1 MTTDPDD
8 AALRDLITRI
18 EATFGLDLRAWLD
31 CFARPVVFVTPVAT
45 LTLAD
50 DEAAV
55 AQFRPMFDDLAAR
68 GFRSTTADT
77 VVIRRIDLDVALVDA
92 AFTRRRV
99 DGSVL
104 ERVGALYVCRRSGE
118 VWKVAALVAH
128 PADIDA
134 LKDVDVLPQP

>member
-1 MTTDPDD
+1 MVTTDPDD
-8 AALRDLITRI
+8 AALRDLIARI
-18 EATFGLDLRAWLD
+18 EATFGLDLHAWLA
-31 CFARPVVFVTPVAT
+31 CFARPVVFVTPIAT

-55 AQFRPMFDDLAAR
+55 AQFRPMFDDLVAR
-68 GFRSTTADT
+68 GFHSTKADT
-77 VVIRRIDLDVALVDA
+77 VVIRRIDHDVALVDA

-118 VWKVAALVAH
+118 GWNVAVLVAH

-134 LKDVDVLPQP
+134 VSPTG